1 MGPGH
6 SLGKLW
12 GRVHFAHDCSGNQGQ
27 SRQRGLGASTGQGP
41 PCNTPSTTGSWS
53 GQCCWGEIS
62 KWARGQLWDRGWPWD
77 GDPNFPGPRNMLF
90 LGLFLAECSAARSL
104 LPLAAAIPLPSESPA
119 GRTALPR
126 AGGRQGANY
135 GMLYFLS
142 RQLGG
147 DSGGS
152 SESKAQG
159 PKGGGS
165 AVKVR
170 HILCEKHGRAME
182 AMEKLKSGQRFSE
195 VAAQYSED
203 KARQGGDLGWMTR
216 GSMVGPFQEA
226 AFALPVSSMDKPVY
240 TDPPV
245 KTKFGYHII
254 MVEGRK

>member
-1 MGPGH
+1 MAPK
-6 SLGKLW
+6 GKGGGKAGKGEW
-12 GRVHFAHDCSGNQGQ
+12 GWEA
-27 SRQRGLGASTGQGP
+27 
-41 PCNTPSTTGSWS
+41 
-53 GQCCWGEIS
+53 
-62 KWARGQLWDRGWPWD
+62 
-77 GDPNFPGPRNMLF
+77 PGPAGR
-90 LGLFLAECSAARSL
+90 A
-104 LPLAAAIPLPSESPA
+104 PLPS
-119 GRTALPR
+119 L
-126 AGGRQGANY
+126 Q
-135 GMLYFLS
+135 
-142 RQLGG
+142 
-147 DSGGS
+147 
-152 SESKAQG
+152 
-159 PKGGGS
+159 
-165 AVKVR
+165 VR